1 MSLRLY
7 RILIRIYG
15 AILWTAASFNIKARK
30 LKSGRGGLFANLE
43 SLLLRDER
51 YVWFHC
57 ASLGEFEQG
66 RPVLEYFRQKHPEI
80 KILLTFYSP
89 SGYEVRKNYKQ
100 ADIVSYLPLDTLSN
114 VNRFLDLVKPE
125 LAIFVKYEFW
135 PNFLIGL
142 NKRGI
147 PTISISAIFRQNQ
160 VYFWDFGQFFK
171 NVLRSINHYFVQD
184 IQSKQLLESIGIT
197 NVTIAGD
204 TRFDRVWELAS
215 QPVKFEEIKQFI
227 GDQQCFIAGSTWK
240 ADEELIIDYFMERD
254 EWKVILVPHEIKPEL
269 ISAIMDR
276 CKETAILHSTM
287 DANPPSNAKFLIIDT
302 VGKLNKIYK
311 YADIAYVGGGFG
323 KGIHNILEP
332 AVWGKPVIIGP
343 QYQKFKEAKGLVDL
357 KTAFPLMKK
366 EDFPKIIKSL
376 SDPEKRKA
384 LGEIS
389 RKYVEDNTGA
399 TALIVEELDKMM
411 EAYSA
416 QKTE

>member
-7 RILIRIYG
+7 RIFIRIYG

-100 ADIVSYLPLDTLSN
+100 ADIVSYLPLDTLTN

-171 NVLRSINHYFVQD
+171 NVLRSVNHYFVQD

-197 NVTIAGD
+197 RVTIAGD

-227 GDQQCFIAGSTWK
+227 GDQKCFIAGSTWK

-254 EWKVILVPHEIKPEL
+254 DWKVILVPHEIKPEL

-276 CKETAILHSTM
+276 CKDTAILHSTM
-287 DANPPSNAKFLIIDT
+287 DSNPPSNAKFLIIDT

-357 KTAFPLMKK
+357 KTAFPLLKK

-389 RKYVEDNTGA
+389 RKYVEDHTGA

-411 EAYSA
+411 EAYSS

>member
-1 MSLRLY
+1 MSIRLY
-7 RILIRIYG
+7 RILIQLYG

-66 RPVLEYFRQKHPEI
+66 RPVLEYFRQRHPEV

-89 SGYEVRKNYKQ
+89 SGYEVRKNYKH
-100 ADIVSYLPLDTLSN
+100 ADIVSYLPLDTAGN

-142 NKRGI
+142 KQRNI

-171 NVLRSINHYFVQD
+171 NVLRCVSHYFVQD
-184 IQSKQLLESIGIT
+184 IQSKQLLESIGI
-197 NVTIAGD
+197 NRVTIAGD

-215 QPVKFEEIKQFI
+215 QPVKFEEIQTFI
-227 GDQQCFIAGSTWK
+227 GDKPCFIAGSTWEV
-240 ADEELIIDYFMERD
+240 DEEMIVNFFMD
-254 EWKVILVPHEIKPEL
+254 KDDWKVIIVPHEIKPAH
-269 ISAIMDR
+269 ISALLDR
-276 CKETAILHSTM
+276 CKETAVLHSTM
-287 DANPPSNAKFLIIDT
+287 DATNHPNAKFLVIDT
-302 VGKLNKIYK
+302 VGKLSKIYK

-323 KGIHNILEP
+323 KGIHNVLEP
-332 AVWGKPVIIGP
+332 AVWGKPIVIGP
-343 QYQKFKEAKGLVDL
+343 HYQKFKEAKGLVDI
-357 KTAFPLMKK
+357 KTAFPMMSKD
-366 EDFPKIIKSL
+366 DFPKIIKVL
-376 SDPEKRKA
+376 SDPEKREELGNKA
-384 LGEIS
+384 
-389 RKYVEDNTGA
+389 RHYVEEHTGA
-399 TALIVEELDKMM
+399 TALIVAELDKML
-411 EAYSA
+411 EARLERN
-416 QKTE
+416 QD

>member
-1 MSLRLY
+1 MSIRLY

-15 AILWTAASFNIKARK
+15 FVLWTAASFNTKARK
-30 LKSGRGGLFANLE
+30 LKSGRGGLFVNLE

-66 RPVLEYFRQKHPEI
+66 RPVLEHFRQTHPEL

-114 VNRFLDLVKPE
+114 VDRFLDLVKPE

-147 PTISISAIFRQNQ
+147 PTISISAVFRQNQ

-171 NVLRSINHYFVQD
+171 DVLRCVNQYFVQD
-184 IQSKQLLESIGIT
+184 VQSKQLLESIGIT
-197 NVTIAGD
+197 KVTIAGD

-215 QPVKFEEIKQFI
+215 EPVKFDEIQRFI
-227 GDQQCFIAGSTWK
+227 GDKPCFIAGSIWK
-240 ADEELIIDYFMERD
+240 ADEDLILDYFMERD
-254 EWKVILVPHEIKPEL
+254 DWKIVLVPHEIKPEM
-269 ISAIMDR
+269 ISALLDR
-276 CKETAILHSTM
+276 CKDNAILHSAM
-287 DANPPSNAKFLIIDT
+287 DENHAINAKFLIIDT

-323 KGIHNILEP
+323 KGIHNVLEP
-332 AVWGKPVIIGP
+332 AVWAKPIIIGP
-343 QYQKFKEAKGLVDL
+343 QYQKFLEAKRLVDL
-357 KTAFPLMKK
+357 NAAFPVLKK
-366 EDFPKIIKSL
+366 EDFPKLIKSL
-376 SDPEKRKA
+376 NNPEKRKEI
-384 LGEIS
+384 GEIS
-389 RKYVEDNTGA
+389 RKYVKEHTGA
-399 TALIVEELDKMM
+399 TALIVKELTKMM
-411 EAYSA
+411 VVQPE
-416 QKTE
+416 

>member
-7 RILIRIYG
+7 RIFIRIYG

-66 RPVLEYFRQKHPEI
+66 RPVLEYFRQKHPDI

-100 ADIVSYLPLDTLSN
+100 ADIVSYLPLDTLTN

-171 NVLRSINHYFVQD
+171 NVLRSVNHYFVQD

-254 EWKVILVPHEIKPEL
+254 DWKVILVPHEIKPEL

-276 CKETAILHSTM
+276 CKDTAILHSTM
-287 DANPPSNAKFLIIDT
+287 DSNPPSNAKFLIIDT

-357 KTAFPLMKK
+357 KTAFPLLKK

-389 RKYVEDNTGA
+389 RKYVEDHTGA

-411 EAYSA
+411 EAYSS

>member
-7 RILIRIYG
+7 RIFIRIYG

-100 ADIVSYLPLDTLSN
+100 ADIVSYLPLDTLTN

-171 NVLRSINHYFVQD
+171 NVLRSVNHYFVQD

-254 EWKVILVPHEIKPEL
+254 DWKVILVPHEIKPEL

-276 CKETAILHSTM
+276 CKDTAILHSTM
-287 DANPPSNAKFLIIDT
+287 DSNPPSNAKFLIIDT

-357 KTAFPLMKK
+357 KTAFPLLKK

-389 RKYVEDNTGA
+389 RKYVEDHTGA

-411 EAYSA
+411 EAYSS